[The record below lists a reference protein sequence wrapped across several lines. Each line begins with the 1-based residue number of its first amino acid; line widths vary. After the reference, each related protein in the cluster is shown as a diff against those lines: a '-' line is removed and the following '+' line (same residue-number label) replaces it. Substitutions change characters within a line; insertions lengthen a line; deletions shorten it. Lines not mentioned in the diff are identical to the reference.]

1 MLLNRLVRDVGI
13 GNHMTDKRLKVPGPE
28 HPITVERN
36 PARVVVVVAG
46 RVIADTRESV
56 TLWEASYAPV
66 QYVPRKDVDMS
77 VLEPTAHATFC
88 PYKGDCAYY
97 SIVIGGRRSINAVWT
112 YEAPYPAVA
121 EIQGRLA
128 FYPERVD
135 AIEERRDARE
145 ERVEF

>member
-1 MLLNRLVRDVGI
+1 MLLNRLVREVAI
-13 GNHMTDKRLKVPGPE
+13 GNHMTDKRAKVPGPE

-36 PARVVVVVAG
+36 PARVVVVMAG
-46 RVIADTRESV
+46 RVIADTREAV

-77 VLEPTAHATFC
+77 ALERTAHTTYC
-88 PYKGDCAYY
+88 PYKGDCVYY
-97 SIVIGGRRSINAVWT
+97 SISIEGKRSINAVWT

-121 EIQGRLA
+121 EIRGHLA

-135 AIEERRDARE
+135 AIEERRDACE
-145 ERVEF
+145 ERAEV